1 MRRLISSGLMVLAG
15 AVGPAALSPKQAF
28 FAHVSGPRADP
39 RLEALQRFFQK
50 CGCPAEAYAVEFL
63 AAADAYSLDW
73 RLLPSISFVESTG
86 GKATQHNN
94 MFGWDQGRA
103 RFASPA
109 DGIYEVGYSLAS
121 SDTYRDKNLDT
132 VLSIYNPVGPYAQ
145 KVKSVMQRISP
156 VQ

>member
-1 MRRLISSGLMVLAG
+1 MRRILSSGLMVLAG
-15 AVGPAALSPKQAF
+15 AVGPAALSPQQVYL
-28 FAHVSGPRADP
+28 AHVNGPTTDV
-39 RLEALQRFFQK
+39 RLETLQRFFRT
-50 CGCPAEAYAVEFL
+50 CDCPAEAYAVEFL
-63 AAADAYSLDW
+63 AVADAYDLDW

-86 GKATQHNN
+86 GKATQYNN

-109 DGIYEVGYSLAS
+109 DGIHEVGYRLANS
-121 SDTYRDKNLDT
+121 ETYRDKSLDAL
-132 VLSIYNPVGPYAQ
+132 LSIYNPVGPYAQ